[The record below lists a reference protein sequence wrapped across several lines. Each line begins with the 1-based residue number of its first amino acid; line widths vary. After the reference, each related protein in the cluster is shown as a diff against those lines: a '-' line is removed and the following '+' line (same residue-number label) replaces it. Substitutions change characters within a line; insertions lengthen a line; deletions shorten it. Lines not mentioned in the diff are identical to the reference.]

1 MRHKIGLRI
10 WIWLVLVGMIL
21 PAQLFLAV
29 RMVWAQSQG
38 PVAVVLTANGP
49 LTPAMFEYLKR
60 GLQIA
65 ARDNAE
71 LVVLQLNT
79 PGGSIDLLNKMVES
93 IRASAIPV
101 VVYVTPRGAMAA
113 SAGTV
118 LTMAGHAAAMAPE
131 TAIGAASPVGAQ
143 GEDIATTEATKV
155 KEMLKATVRTLATQR
170 SAKAISLA
178 ESTIDH
184 AVAVSNV
191 EAKQAGLVDF
201 IATDVNDLL
210 RQLNGYQVQTITG
223 TVTLNTQNITVVPV
237 DSSLIEQL
245 LTLLTD
251 PNIVFILLAVGAQ
264 ALLIELSNP
273 GGWIAGFV
281 GVVCLALAVY
291 GLGILPVNWFGI
303 VFLVIAFVL
312 FILDIKAPTH
322 GALTAAGVVSF
333 IIGALVLFNSPGV
346 PSFQRV
352 SVPLVVGTAL
362 VIAAFFFTILTIAL
376 RAQRVPVRTGVEAL
390 GQMTGRLGLAH
401 SELNPKGTVQVGNE
415 LWSAEL
421 VEDEKPLPRGSQ
433 VMVVARDRNHI
444 KVKAA

>member
-1 MRHKIGLRI
+1 MRHKIGLRV

-322 GALTAAGVVSF
+322 GALTAAGVVTF

-376 RAQRVPVRTGVEAL
+376 RAQSVPVRTGVEAL

>member
-376 RAQRVPVRTGVEAL
+376 RAQSVPVRTGVEAL